1 MTKAAKPL
9 AVAYLRVSTDRQTTA
24 NQRGEVAR
32 LAGARGYRVEVVEEQ
47 ESAAR
52 QRPVLD
58 AVMER
63 ARRGEVRAV
72 VVVALDR
79 LDRSHLACMER
90 VAELDRLGCA
100 VISVREPWLDTSGPT
115 RGLLVSIFGWVA
127 EQERRTLIER
137 TKAGIARARRE
148 GKRIGRPPA
157 MLPRDIEKAKVM
169 RAADAKWKD
178 IGAALGVNAD
188 TVRLA
193 LAATR

>member
-1 MTKAAKPL
+1 MPNAAKPL
-9 AVAYLRVSTDRQTTA
+9 AVAYLRVSTDKQTTA

-32 LAGARGYRVEVVEEQ
+32 LAEARGYRVEVVEEQ
-47 ESAAR
+47 ESAAKR
-52 QRPVLD
+52 RPVLD

-137 TKAGIARARRE
+137 TKAGLARARRE
-148 GKRIGRPPA
+148 GKTLGRPSVL
-157 MLPRDIEKAKVM
+157 LPRDVEKAKAM
-169 RAADAKWKD
+169 RAKGKTWTEV
-178 IGAALGVNAD
+178 GAALGVNAD

-193 LAATR
+193 SKGW